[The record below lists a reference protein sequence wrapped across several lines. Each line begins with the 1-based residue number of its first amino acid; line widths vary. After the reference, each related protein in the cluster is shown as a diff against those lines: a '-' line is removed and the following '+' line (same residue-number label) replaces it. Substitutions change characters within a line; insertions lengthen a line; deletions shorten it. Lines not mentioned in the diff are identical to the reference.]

1 MPAGRVLLAGAFA
14 LVLAALLNADALV
27 RDAEQKPFGRSRDV
41 SLAVWRPVQSVS
53 HALGLSWPRRWADE
67 ALGRDVG
74 DGEVLEVVLASPEEV
89 SSTSGDSS
97 GSGGIEPGAQPPD
110 PAVPAPTTVEAS
122 GGPGEGLSSDPGSSP
137 PTPTS
142 APPAPDPVVRAVP
155 TAEAPLRLWVG
166 GDSISQV
173 FGESLVRMASQTGV
187 IAPELDY
194 RISSGLTRPDYFN
207 WPVHLVDVL
216 SDGPDVVVIIFGAND
231 AQGMELS
238 NGVFQPFEDEW
249 VAEYTSRVAAVMD
262 QLAADPERIVIW
274 VGQPRMRSDKF
285 DARMQRLNEIYRAQA
300 SLRDNIHFLDTVP
313 LFSDADGRYNAFL
326 TGVDGEVHNMRQ
338 QDGTHLSRPGGDLLA
353 RAILDLLGTIVD
365 LDSGKTPAVSST
377 TDAGG

>member
-41 SLAVWRPVQSVS
+41 SLAVWRPVQTVS
-53 HALGLSWPRRWADE
+53 HTLGLSWPRRWADE

-74 DGEVLEVVLASPEEV
+74 DAGTIEVMLASPGETPSGPRGTGDAGSSSE
-89 SSTSGDSS
+89 STSPAPATTALEAGGGGPATEPEA
-97 GSGGIEPGAQPPD
+97 GST
-110 PAVPAPTTVEAS
+110 PTTVTS
-122 GGPGEGLSSDPGSSP
+122 TP
-137 PTPTS
+137 PEDT
-142 APPAPDPVVRAVP
+142 APVRAAP
-155 TAEAPLRLWVG
+155 TAEKPLTLWVG

-207 WPVHLVDVL
+207 WPAHLVDVL
-216 SDGPDVVVIIFGAND
+216 KGDPDVVVIIFGAND

-238 NGVFQPFEDEW
+238 NGVFQPFDDEW
-249 VAEYTSRVAAVMD
+249 VAEYTSRVVAVMD
-262 QLAADPERIVIW
+262 QLAADPQRIVIW

-300 SLRDNIHFLDTVP
+300 ALRDNVIFLDTVP
-313 LFSDADGRYNAFL
+313 LFSDADGRYSAFL

-353 RAILDLLGTIVD
+353 RAILDVLGTIVD
-365 LDSGKTPAVSST
+365 LDPGDSST
-377 TDAGG
+377 AETVTGN

>member
-27 RDAEQKPFGRSRDV
+27 RDAEQKPYGRSRDV
-41 SLAVWRPVQSVS
+41 SLAVWKPVQTIS
-53 HALGLSWPRRWADE
+53 HTLGLSWPRRWADE

-74 DGEVLEVVLASPEEV
+74 DGDVVEVVLASPGTTPSAGGSTGDQPDSAGGSPDSSAPPPSTAASGGDGGEPASDPAV
-89 SSTSGDSS
+89 SSTTA
-97 GSGGIEPGAQPPD
+97 GSTPPD
-110 PAVPAPTTVEAS
+110 TT
-122 GGPGEGLSSDPGSSP
+122 
-137 PTPTS
+137 
-142 APPAPDPVVRAVP
+142 PVVRAAP
-155 TAEAPLRLWVG
+155 TAEAPLSLWVG

-187 IAPELDY
+187 ITPELDY

-207 WPVHLVDVL
+207 WPAHLVDVL
-216 SDGPDVVVIIFGAND
+216 SGGPDVVVIIFGAND

-238 NGVFQPFEDEW
+238 NGVFQPFDDEW

-285 DARMQRLNEIYRAQA
+285 DAKMQRLNEIYRAQA
-300 SLRDNIHFLDTVP
+300 SLRGNIHFLDTVP
-313 LFSDADGRYNAFL
+313 LFSDSDGRYNAFL
-326 TGVDGEVHNMRQ
+326 PGVDGEVHNMRQ

-353 RAILDLLGTIVD
+353 RAILDLLDTIVD
-365 LDSGKTPAVSST
+365 LDAGSSSAVST
-377 TDAGG
+377 TAGS